1 MTFQN
6 KIKQI
11 VVIGCGGT
19 GSFLIPPLCRYLAS
33 INFLED
39 VVLVDGDTYSNS
51 NSDRQMFDVNQ
62 VGLNKAEQQA
72 GTILRTMPE
81 FKMNLQYVDTYVGLE
96 ELEDLLVENCV
107 VINCGDNNALRHNVE
122 SACLKLKNAVHICCG
137 NEMHHGQV
145 QISMRIVGKQI
156 FPPIW
161 DRYPQF
167 KTTVEDRSKMSCEEL
182 AKLPSGGQVISA
194 NMMSASIAL
203 NTIIGL
209 FTPSKWTEHGSV
221 VQKDI
226 VQFNSLT
233 NQALAPT

>member
-1 MTFQN
+1 MATSLWRIQLMTFQN

-107 VINCGDNNALRHNVE
+107 VINCGDNNAL
-122 SACLKLKNAVHICCG
+122 K
-137 NEMHHGQV
+137 
-145 QISMRIVGKQI
+145 
-156 FPPIW
+156 
-161 DRYPQF
+161 PQ
-167 KTTVEDRSKMSCEEL
+167 
-182 AKLPSGGQVISA
+182 
-194 NMMSASIAL
+194 
-203 NTIIGL
+203 TIRR
-209 FTPSKWTEHGSV
+209 
-221 VQKDI
+221 
-226 VQFNSLT
+226 
-233 NQALAPT
+233 